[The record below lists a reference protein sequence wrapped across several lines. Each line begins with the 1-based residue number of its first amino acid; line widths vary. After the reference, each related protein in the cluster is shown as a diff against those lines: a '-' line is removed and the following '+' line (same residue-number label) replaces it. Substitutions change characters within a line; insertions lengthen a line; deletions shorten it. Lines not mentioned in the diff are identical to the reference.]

1 MDKKQNFE
9 QQAKH
14 FYSERKID
22 NLRKKYFFIHRN
34 LIIANNKRR
43 NLQDYIIEE
52 LADEEMLEKKVKER
66 LLRN

>member
-1 MDKKQNFE
+1 
-9 QQAKH
+9 
-14 FYSERKID
+14 
-22 NLRKKYFFIHRN
+22 LRKKYFFIHRN